1 MLVINEICSRNAPI
15 VQKDTNNKAEDY
27 IELYNT
33 SDEDLA
39 LDGWFLSVN
48 TDNLVHTA
56 RNFRVLPQKSVS
68 QQLIRRIL
76 PI

>member
-39 LDGWFLSVN
+39 LDGWFLSDDSN
-48 TDNLVHTA
+48 NLELQSLAGVAIPLSGFVGTG
-56 RNFRVLPQKSVS
+56 R
-68 QQLIRRIL
+68 
-76 PI
+76 